1 MSKKQTKTSNSQQN
15 EPITSGSKGFKR
27 NQHQTADKT
36 REQEKWEDKRD
47 RKGRLRDFYVILAG
61 DERFIRTIIYN
72 LKPWKRDENNMA
84 IIPYK
89 RNVKVIKRLLK
100 QNLNK
105 QKIKGDE
112 K

>member
-1 MSKKQTKTSNSQQN
+1 MSKKQERSD
-15 EPITSGSKGFKR
+15 EL
-27 NQHQTADKT
+27 KT

>member
-1 MSKKQTKTSNSQQN
+1 MSKKQTKTNNSQQDN
-15 EPITSGSKGFKR
+15 RSVKSGLL
-27 NQHQTADKT
+27 QPADIHNKT
-36 REQEKWEDKRD
+36 REQENWEDKRD

-72 LKPWKRDENNMA
+72 LKPGKRDENNMA

>member
-1 MSKKQTKTSNSQQN
+1 MRYTKKAEKSSYVGIKMKKQT
-15 EPITSGSKGFKR
+15 
-27 NQHQTADKT
+27 KT

-105 QKIKGDE
+105 QKIQGDE